1 MQTSPFRFGV
11 VGAWARDA
19 EDWARQARQAENL
32 GYATL
37 LVPDTLDTLA
47 PWPAVAVAAAVT
59 TTLRVGPYVL
69 ATSRRQPDEVAW
81 EAATTDLLVAGR
93 LELGLGAGRPA
104 AAAEAARLGFPEAS
118 AGERLDRL
126 RRTVAAVRE
135 RSPGVRVLI
144 AGSGPRALALAAE
157 LADSVALGVPP
168 DADEQALAAAVG
180 RVRDA
185 AADRTRDAVELNLNL
200 ALVGDDVPPWLS
212 HRLGE
217 QVRAL
222 VDGTSVAALHGS
234 TEQRCAT
241 LRRRRDELGI
251 SYVTVASPFAEDL
264 APVVEQ
270 LAGT

>member
-1 MQTSPFRFGV
+1 MQTRPFRFGV

-19 EDWARQARQAENL
+19 DDWGRQARHAEDL
-32 GYATL
+32 GYSTL

-59 TTLRVGPYVL
+59 SRLRVGPYVL
-69 ATSRRQPDEVAW
+69 ATSRRHPDEVAW
-81 EAATTDLLVAGR
+81 EAATTDLLTAGR

-104 AAAEAARLGFPEAS
+104 AAAEAERLGLPPAS
-118 AGERLDRL
+118 AGERLARL

-135 RSPGVRVLI
+135 RSPGVPVLI
-144 AGSGPRALALAAE
+144 ASSGPRALALAAE
-157 LADSVALGVPP
+157 LADTVALGVPP
-168 DADEQALAAAVG
+168 DADELALAAAVG

-185 AADRTRDAVELNLNL
+185 ATGDPDAVELNLNL

-212 HRLGE
+212 QRLGD

-222 VDGTSVAALHGS
+222 ADGTSVAALHGS

-251 SYVTVASPFAEDL
+251 SYVTLPSAFAEDF